1 MSPPPPS
8 DSTKP
13 PKGDSLAPEADD
25 LDLFRQEMADVRPI
39 KSTRERRRKP
49 PPPPSNRHS
58 RADERQ
64 VMDELKRGEID
75 WAEVESGEEL
85 NFVRDGLSPKLLKK
99 LRRGQYSV
107 GAELD
112 LHQMNIE
119 AARVSVLDFIDYCQ
133 QRGITCVKI
142 IHGKGLRSKSRGPV
156 LKGLTN
162 SLLRRRKAVLAFT
175 SARPNDGGTGA
186 VYVLLSAG

>member
-1 MSPPPPS
+1 
-8 DSTKP
+8 
-13 PKGDSLAPEADD
+13 
-25 LDLFRQEMADVRPI
+25 
-39 KSTRERRRKP
+39 
-49 PPPPSNRHS
+49 
-58 RADERQ
+58 
-64 VMDELKRGEID
+64 MDELERGEID
-75 WAEVESGEEL
+75 WTEVESGEEL
-85 NFVRDGLSPKLLKK
+85 SFVRAGVQRRVLKT
-99 LRRGQYSV
+99 LRRGGYSV

-119 AARVSVLDFIDYCQ
+119 AARKSIVDFIQYAG

-186 VYVLLSAG
+186 VYVLLRRA